1 MIALRLLSLVV
12 LIAAT
17 PLSSASPIPTVM
29 ITRAIQA
36 DLTYNA
42 PHLEID
48 LDAAKPSPAIDN
60 LVRAKI
66 LRVTGKTDGNGLR
79 PKGRLVLMLT
89 AGGERIALSRGWAF
103 GGGLLQIPT
112 GRLSYVAGSYSLH
125 RESQNHTARLTY
137 LWRFERNDNL
147 AYLLRLGAPST
158 WPKSMFPSC
167 MPGWTSRPR
176 LVRTREIYIV
186 RDSLGNW
193 SLFETAVI
201 HGCASEK

>member
-1 MIALRLLSLVV
+1 
-12 LIAAT
+12 
-17 PLSSASPIPTVM
+17 M

-89 AGGERIALSRGWAF
+89 ARCALNMAEVDVSQLHA
-103 GGGLLQIPT
+103 GLDI
-112 GRLSYVAGSYSLH
+112 
-125 RESQNHTARLTY
+125 TA
-137 LWRFERNDNL
+137 
-147 AYLLRLGAPST
+147 AA
-158 WPKSMFPSC
+158 
-167 MPGWTSRPR
+167 
-176 LVRTREIYIV
+176 
-186 RDSLGNW
+186 
-193 SLFETAVI
+193 
-201 HGCASEK
+201 CANA